1 MQDSLQIFTAS
12 SGKSSARVL
21 LSDDTTR
28 HLHSTVKP
36 EAEADYFK
44 DFNFW
49 GNIIV
54 FAGIGL
60 GYHLE
65 KKIKDIPPSALLI
78 LIDYYDKL
86 IEHNLNNIFAKLPNK
101 IVPIS
106 ELNFKQKKTELSKL
120 LKSVATPLVQIVK
133 HPASF
138 DIHRNFYD
146 EILSF
151 MYSSLAQQQIK
162 KTTFK
167 KALLLHGNFFLQEE
181 CRKALQE
188 INKEEPLLFKYETI
202 QSGIEYESHLHKSIQ
217 KEKPDFILSINMKGF
232 DGNGVLAETSLRFDI
247 PVVVW
252 FVDDPYPILLQQRK
266 FINRNMTALCW
277 EKAYLPYLEKQG
289 FSRTDYLPLAT
300 APAIFSR
307 KTIGSP
313 RVRLGFVGTSM
324 GRAFL
329 DTIKSRFLWSDT
341 LLPLIEKASE
351 TLLDNSI
358 KKISTILTSTAEEL
372 SITLPFSD
380 ERNFT
385 WLCSYTIHTASM
397 KKRKGVVSSLLP
409 SGIELYGDPEGWK
422 ELLGNNI
429 ITHQDLD
436 YNTQL
441 CDTYRNI
448 EINLN
453 ITSCQMPS
461 AVNQRVFDIPMSGS
475 FLLSDNQ
482 KDIGELFNIGKE
494 VICYHDINELND
506 LVKHYSENE
515 GERMAV
521 IEAAQK
527 RIKKEHT
534 YNSRI
539 SSIIDMIKTG

>member
-1 MQDSLQIFTAS
+1 MQDSIQIFTAS
-12 SGKSSARVL
+12 SGKPSARIL

-78 LIDYYDKL
+78 VIDYYDKL
-86 IEHNLNNIFAKLPNK
+86 IEHNLNNIFVKLSNK
-101 IVPIS
+101 IATISSSNFESGKS
-106 ELNFKQKKTELSKL
+106 ELVKL
-120 LKSVATPLVQIVK
+120 LKTIPSPLVQIAK

-138 DIHRNFYD
+138 DIHRDFYG
-146 EILSF
+146 ELISF
-151 MYSSLAQQQIK
+151 ISSSVFQQQAK
-162 KTTFK
+162 KSTSK

-181 CRKALQE
+181 CRKALHE
-188 INKEEPLLFKYETI
+188 INKEDPLLFKYETF

-217 KEKPDFILSINMKGF
+217 KEKPDFIFSINMKGF

-252 FVDDPYPILLQQRK
+252 FVDDPYPILLQQGK
-266 FINRNMTALCW
+266 FINKNMIALCW
-277 EKAYLPYLEKQG
+277 EKAYLPHLKKCG
-289 FSRTDYLPLAT
+289 FSKVAYLPLAT
-300 APAIFSR
+300 DPSVFTR
-307 KTIGSP
+307 KTTASP
-313 RVRLGFVGTSM
+313 KVSLGFVGTSM
-324 GRAFL
+324 CGVFL
-329 DTIKSRFLWSDT
+329 AEIKSKFLWADS
-341 LLPLIEKASE
+341 LIPIVDKASE
-351 TLLDNSI
+351 ILLVNPNE
-358 KKISTILTSTAEEL
+358 KISKIIRKVINEL

-385 WLCSYTIHTASM
+385 WLCSYVIHTASM
-397 KKRKGVVSSLLP
+397 KKRKKIVSSLLP
-409 SGIELYGDPEGWK
+409 SEIELFGNPKGWK
-422 ELLGNNI
+422 ELFGDTI
-429 ITHQDLD
+429 ITHPDID

-441 CDTYRNI
+441 CDTFRNI

-453 ITSCQMPS
+453 ISSCQMPS

-475 FLLSDNQ
+475 FVISDNQ
-482 KDIGELFNIGKE
+482 KDLEELFEVGKE
-494 VICYHDINELND
+494 AVTYKTIDELND
-506 LVKHYSENE
+506 L
-515 GERMAV
+515 
-521 IEAAQK
+521 IEYYKKDATLRQTVFNAAKK
-527 RIKKEHT
+527 RIMNEHT
-534 YNSRI
+534 YYHRMK
-539 SSIIDMIKTG
+539 SIIQLSC